1 MCLLTVIDDIF
12 DCCVCIT
19 QECEYETIVP
29 YKLSEHKTTVHSGLA
44 CVCETCG
51 RAFKSKSVLKYHIQS
66 NHSESRPTYICNT
79 CGKTYFTAQALR
91 VSPRVSID
99 SLKILKDQKYFF
111 FYILFFS
118 FKIQV
123 KKLLVRMIWNQ
134 NFVIYTNL
142 IEIEFNFSLFYV
154 QWKTSRKP
162 LLLRIADFTFIEKMI
177 WDLW

>member
-1 MCLLTVIDDIF
+1 MTVFYDIF

-66 NHSESRPTYICNT
+66 NHSETRPTYICNT

-91 VSPRVSID
+91 VSLRVSRD
-99 SLKILKDQKYFF
+99 SLKILKDRKYFF
-111 FYILFFS
+111 LHIFFS
-118 FKIQV
+118 LKIQV
-123 KKLLVRMIWNQ
+123 KNLLVRMIWNQ
-134 NFVIYTNL
+134 NFVIYAIFL
-142 IEIEFNFSLFYV
+142 EFNFHCFMFNEKQAGNLFCLEL
-154 QWKTSRKP
+154 WI
-162 LLLRIADFTFIEKMI
+162 LHLEKNDI
-177 WDLW
+177 RFVVK

>member
-1 MCLLTVIDDIF
+1 MQYDKKKIIIVSCDIF

-91 VSPRVSID
+91 VSPRVSRD
-99 SLKILKDQKYFF
+99 SLKISKDRNIFLTFF
-111 FYILFFS
+111 LS
-118 FKIQV
+118 LKIQV
-123 KKLLVRMIWNQ
+123 DKLLVRMI
-134 NFVIYTNL
+134 
-142 IEIEFNFSLFYV
+142 
-154 QWKTSRKP
+154 
-162 LLLRIADFTFIEKMI
+162 
-177 WDLW
+177 

>member
-1 MCLLTVIDDIF
+1 MTVFDDIF
-12 DCCVCIT
+12 DCCICIT

-91 VSPRVSID
+91 VSPRVSRD
-99 SLKILKDQKYFF
+99 SLKISKDRNIFLTFF
-111 FYILFFS
+111 LS
-118 FKIQV
+118 LKIQV
-123 KKLLVRMIWNQ
+123 DKLLVRMI
-134 NFVIYTNL
+134 
-142 IEIEFNFSLFYV
+142 
-154 QWKTSRKP
+154 
-162 LLLRIADFTFIEKMI
+162 
-177 WDLW
+177 